1 MKFLNY
7 ILVYALFLSSCS
19 GGQDNES
26 ASAVNVAED
35 VPETVAITKEQLETI
50 DLQLSNMKMH
60 NISSTIKA
68 NGYLDVPPQN
78 KAVISPM
85 ITGYVRKVNFLVGDV
100 VKKGQ
105 VVAELESMEFV
116 DLQQQ
121 YIEVKSQ
128 LAYLIDDY
136 ERQKL
141 LRDQDAVSRKKY
153 LQAEADYRKA
163 ESLQNSLKAKLHMLG
178 ANFNQLDKGNILQ
191 IVYMR
196 TPIDG
201 SIKTLNMVI
210 GRHVDPSEEIYEI
223 VNTDH
228 LHLELKVYER
238 DITKVRKGQKVSFII
253 PSISDQPFD
262 GEVFLV
268 GEDLTE
274 DKRSINVH
282 VHVNEEDGPFM
293 VGMYANA
300 TIATSGNE
308 SYTLPQ
314 TAIVV
319 DDNREFVFRQVN
331 SDNGNMRFEKVQ
343 VLTGIE
349 AEGLVELTNYEKLSE
364 EDQIVTKG
372 AFYLLNAF
380 ATGGN

>member
-1 MKFLNY
+1 MKFLKY
-7 ILVYALFLSSCS
+7 ILAYALFLSSCA
-19 GGQDNES
+19 GEENNES
-26 ASAVNVAED
+26 TSAVSAVED
-35 VPETVAITKEQLETI
+35 APGTVTITKEQLETI
-50 DLQLSNMKMH
+50 DLQLSTMKLN

-121 YIEVKSQ
+121 YLEVKSQ
-128 LAYLIDDY
+128 LSYLIDDY
-136 ERQKL
+136 DRQKL

-153 LQAEADYRKA
+153 LQAEADYRRA
-163 ESLQNSLKAKLHMLG
+163 ESLQNSLKAKLRMLG
-178 ANFNQLDKGNILQ
+178 TNLNQLDEGDIQQ
-191 IVYMR
+191 IVYMH
-196 TPIDG
+196 TPISG

-238 DITKVRKGQKVSFII
+238 DITKVRKGQKVLFII
-253 PSISDQPFD
+253 PSISEHPFE

-282 VHVNEEDGPFM
+282 VHVNEEDGPFI

-308 SYTLPQ
+308 SHTLPQ

-319 DDNREFVFRQVN
+319 DDNREFVFRQI
-331 SDNGNMRFEKVQ
+331 SSGDGSMRFEKVP
-343 VLTGIE
+343 VLTGVE
-349 AEGLVELTNYEKLSE
+349 AEGLVELTNYENLSKD
-364 EDQIVTKG
+364 DQIVTKG

-380 ATGGN
+380 AIGEN